1 MAAFD
6 FFWTTWRSLKH
17 RHGASHDEFW
27 AARGGL
33 CARLELPEDTTL
45 EQALEAARRAGCFGV
60 GTSQTG
66 CHEVQGPRGVWT
78 HRKGYR
84 NLGRARAEDVVF
96 TSWEESEREDERGAA
111 AAAAAAVCLFIL
123 GTTVLSWLW
132 NPAPEGSGGPLM
144 VNANVLADRRTP
156 FPRGLAELYIDSAG
170 FSEIT
175 GHGQHRRTVVEYGG
189 LVRRCRDELET
200 LVWASCQD
208 WICSPRGLAA
218 SGLPLAE
225 HQRRTVD
232 SFVALRELDPA
243 IEWVPVLQGQEPDH
257 YEAHVALYREAGV
270 SLEDLPA
277 IGVGS
282 LVGRSSAETRRILEA
297 VDLAGLH
304 GFGVKGLQ
312 LRDAAHLLHTAD
324 SMAWCFDARWTAR
337 RAREAQDS
345 PQTMLPFASPPQ
357 DTEGG
362 ARLPRSRAYAERWR
376 AKQVALAAAGAKA
389 ARPR

>member
-6 FFWTTWRSLKH
+6 FFWTTWRSTKH
-17 RHGASHDEFW
+17 RQGMSHDEFW
-27 AARGGL
+27 AARPGH
-33 CARLELPEDTTL
+33 CARLELPEDSTL
-45 EQALEAARRAGCFGV
+45 EQALEAARRAGHFGR
-60 GTSQTG
+60 GSSQTG

-84 NLGRARAEDVVF
+84 NLARCRPDDVVF
-96 TSWEESEREDERGAA
+96 KSWEQLEREEDEERAGAA
-111 AAAAAAVCLFIL
+111 VVCLFVL

-132 NPAPEGSGGPLM
+132 QPAPDGTSGPLM
-144 VNANVLADRRTP
+144 VNANVIADRRTP
-156 FPRGLAELYIDSAG
+156 FPRGLAPLYIDSAG
-170 FSEIT
+170 FSEVT
-175 GHGQHRRTVVEYGG
+175 GHGQHRRTVVEYGE

-208 WICSPRGLAA
+208 WVCSPRGLAA
-218 SGLPLAE
+218 SGLSLAE
-225 HQRRTVD
+225 HQRRTTD
-232 SFVALRELDPA
+232 SFLALRELDPA

-257 YEAHVALYREAGV
+257 YAAHVALYREAGV

-282 LVGRSSAETRRILEA
+282 LVGRSAAETRRILEA
-297 VDLAGLH
+297 VELPALH

-312 LRDAAHLLHTAD
+312 LRDTAHLLHTAD

-337 RAREAQDS
+337 RAREAQGS
-345 PQTMLPFASPPQ
+345 PQTLLPFASLPQ
-357 DTEGG
+357 DTEDG

-376 AKQVALAAAGAKA
+376 AKQAALAAAGAKA
-389 ARPR
+389 ARRR